1 MKIENLIETDDSRRE
16 KRRLSLT
23 KAQFF
28 CLGISGAALAGALD
42 AWWKSGHVAALFLA
56 SALILGA
63 CKMGSCRTP
72 QRRMRYSRPIPLP
85 AAK

>member
-28 CLGISGAALAGALD
+28 CLGVSVAALAGAVD
-42 AWWKSGHVAALFLA
+42 AWWKSGHVAGLFLA
-56 SALILGA
+56 LALILGA
-63 CKMGSCRTP
+63 CKVGSCRK
-72 QRRMRYSRPIPLP
+72 RRTYIAHPLPLP